1 MTVIQ
6 VELIVDSTGP
16 RTIAEREGRDPDD
29 SLFEDYEATYM
40 LRAIDASGEIKHI
53 AIETIKTPQA
63 STSDTARLVAILTAL
78 SRLKKKL
85 NGQAAPY
92 NLLIKQS
99 SRNIDG
105 WMTQNWKRNTPAVL
119 KFTEDVEEALRQFP
133 KVDWVKEAK
142 TIIEQLFQ
150 EAEVSPTK

>member
-1 MTVIQ
+1 MAVIQ

-29 SLFEDYEATYM
+29 TLFQDYEATYM

-53 AIETIKTPQA
+53 TIETIKTPQA

-78 SRLKKKL
+78 NRLKKKL
-85 NGQAAPY
+85 IGQDAPY

-119 KFTEDVEEALRQFP
+119 KFTEDVEEALHQFP
-133 KVDWVKEAK
+133 TVDWAKEAK
-142 TIIEQLFQ
+142 TTIEQLFQ
-150 EAEVSPTK
+150 EARVQPTQ